1 MSNKRAPGRSLDEW
15 MELVT
20 ECRQSGLTDAAW
32 CNEHGISPSCFYNAV
47 TRLRKKACQ
56 IPDPV
61 GKASTL
67 HLTSHKQDV
76 VQIAIEPESSPAG
89 LIPDNGNSPM
99 HLDNSHTI
107 EIEADGLLIRMS
119 NEIKPVLLKMLM
131 DTLKESR
138 MLADISSVDAIY
150 IVCGRTDMRKSIDG
164 LCAIIQ
170 EQFSMEIDHALFLF
184 CGRKCDRI
192 KAILK
197 EPDGIV
203 MIYKRLT
210 AQGSYRWPRNKSEV
224 RNLTWRE
231 FDWLM
236 SGLDIEQPKAIKST

>member
-1 MSNKRAPGRSLDEW
+1 MGHSEIS
-15 MELVT
+15 VT
-20 ECRQSGLTDAAW
+20 LNTYTHVNLEDAREEVARIQVCLLYTSGTSEDAYGYA
-32 CNEHGISPSCFYNAV
+32 EGV
-47 TRLRKKACQ
+47 T
-56 IPDPV
+56 
-61 GKASTL
+61 
-67 HLTSHKQDV
+67 
-76 VQIAIEPESSPAG
+76 
-89 LIPDNGNSPM
+89 
-99 HLDNSHTI
+99 
-107 EIEADGLLIRMS
+107 
-119 NEIKPVLLKMLM
+119 
-131 DTLKESR
+131 